1 MHDVVNWIDSEAL
14 LLIFSMMTIV
24 SILMETG
31 IFDYI
36 AVYTFQVSELPIHAT
51 VSLRIHVDL
60 F

>member
-36 AVYTFQVSELPIHAT
+36 AVYTFQVSESLIHAT
-51 VSLRIHVDL
+51 VDIVSNSC
-60 F
+60 